1 MRSLYKR
8 QLTMMVGVMVLSFTL
23 LSTAFMLL
31 SYRYI
36 ISEKRDAM
44 ARNASYIATFTASY
58 YQQYDSIQD
67 KIYSNYVASIARISD
82 SYVIVTTP
90 GGEIIYATD
99 GDHLYDYK
107 NTCLPKAVV
116 DQVLHDGDY
125 TGMTNLDGIYPER
138 RYMAALPVSAM
149 TLSGRTVVEGLV
161 LVSADAS
168 SLAEMWSAMA
178 TIFFFSA
185 VVVLIISVIASTI
198 TSAHQ
203 ARPLNEMAE
212 AARKFG
218 RGEFDV
224 RVTGY
229 EGRCDEISTLAESF
243 KLPGQGGESAVGF
256 HRQCV
261 PRAEDPHDYHLR
273 LCRGHSGRDH
283 PPGAG
288 AGVSPNHR
296 VRDPAAVP
304 SGAADAGPVPAER
317 PGGGHRHRPGTV

>member
-107 NTCLPKAVV
+107 NTGLPKAMV

-161 LVSADAS
+161 LVSRPPESLAGGSSTCGSPAMRADATR
-168 SLAEMWSAMA
+168 SAPWLSPS
-178 TIFFFSA
+178 IPW
-185 VVVLIISVIASTI
+185 
-198 TSAHQ
+198 Q
-203 ARPLNEMAE
+203 APWPRW
-212 AARKFG
+212 
-218 RGEFDV
+218 
-224 RVTGY
+224 RV
-229 EGRCDEISTLAESF
+229 
-243 KLPGQGGESAVGF
+243 
-256 HRQCV
+256 
-261 PRAEDPHDYHLR
+261 
-273 LCRGHSGRDH
+273 SGRIS
-283 PPGAG
+283 
-288 AGVSPNHR
+288 SPMC
-296 VRDPAAVP
+296 PT
-304 SGAADAGPVPAER
+304 S
-317 PGGGHRHRPGTV
+317 

>member
-8 QLTMMVGVMVLSFTL
+8 QLTMMGVMVLSFTL

-138 RYMAALPVSAM
+138 RYMAGVGGCLQPGGDVVGHGHHFLLLRRGGAHHLRHRQYHHLRS
-149 TLSGRTVVEGLV
+149 SGPAPER
-161 LVSADAS
+161 D
-168 SLAEMWSAMA
+168 
-178 TIFFFSA
+178 
-185 VVVLIISVIASTI
+185 
-198 TSAHQ
+198 
-203 ARPLNEMAE
+203 
-212 AARKFG
+212 G
-218 RGEFDV
+218 RGRPKV
-224 RVTGY
+224 W
-229 EGRCDEISTLAESF
+229 
-243 KLPGQGGESAVGF
+243 
-256 HRQCV
+256 
-261 PRAEDPHDYHLR
+261 
-273 LCRGHSGRDH
+273 
-283 PPGAG
+283 
-288 AGVSPNHR
+288 
-296 VRDPAAVP
+296 
-304 SGAADAGPVPAER
+304 
-317 PGGGHRHRPGTV
+317 PGGVRRAGHRL

>member
-99 GDHLYDYK
+99 GDHLYDYE

-185 VVVLIISVIASTI
+185 VVVLIISVIASTL

-243 KLPGQGGESAVGF
+243 NTMASSLAKVESERMRLASWRPPLTIWRKASS
-256 HRQCV
+256 RQ
-261 PRAEDPHDYHLR
+261 
-273 LCRGHSGRDH
+273 SGS
-283 PPGAG
+283 AG
-288 AGVSPNHR
+288 NSSPIS
-296 VRDPAAVP
+296 PT
-304 SGAADAGPVPAER
+304 S
-317 PGGGHRHRPGTV
+317 